1 MNTHPHTRTKK
12 RQGKVE
18 EEEKEK
24 QGVLRNQRPP
34 GGGRPSLYR
43 SMIDLRTRHPSSDC
57 VVDPGPGCRGRALRA
72 TRNTREDITTVA
84 TTPCQLPVLR
94 SRPWSFLVIP
104 AFPAVVPPATR
115 SRTLIVKRLG
125 RLREATRPR
134 SIAASPPVHLFS
146 EGQKIRP
153 GTGVLRAGG
162 RDATRPSQNC
172 VLTFAKPPTHG
183 PGTWD
188 EKGRGRKSTTLP
200 MTPSRLAPGRELLQ
214 DLAQGCLLP
223 FHGPQG
229 QQLAVRETVC
239 RSSSDSQYAMSG
251 VSCAVSRAHDN
262 VITNGVARPAA
273 EISGQDRGALV
284 TAGSRPRQPLLRK
297 I

>member
-1 MNTHPHTRTKK
+1 M
-12 RQGKVE
+12 
-18 EEEKEK
+18 
-24 QGVLRNQRPP
+24 RNQRPP

-72 TRNTREDITTVA
+72 TRNTREDIITVA

-200 MTPSRLAPGRELLQ
+200 MTPSRLAPGRAAPGSCPRMPSPVSWTSRTAAGCARNSLQ
-214 DLAQGCLLP
+214 K
-223 FHGPQG
+223 
-229 QQLAVRETVC
+229 
-239 RSSSDSQYAMSG
+239 
-251 VSCAVSRAHDN
+251 
-262 VITNGVARPAA
+262 
-273 EISGQDRGALV
+273 
-284 TAGSRPRQPLLRK
+284 LLRLSVRHVWGQLCCEQGA
-297 I
+297 